1 VSLVEVVSPESSA
14 SDPGA
19 LSRGTQLPGTLS
31 RATQLRATLDR
42 PRVSVVIP
50 AINEEQNLP
59 YVLTRIS
66 PDVFEVVLVDGES
79 TDNTCEVAR
88 SLWPGVRIVKQ
99 EGRGKGAALRSG
111 FAAATGDI
119 IVMLDGDG
127 STDPA
132 ELPAFVGALLAGADV
147 AKGSRFI
154 QGAGTVDMPLY
165 RKIGNRAFVVMVR
178 ILFGGQYSDLCY
190 GYNAFW
196 RSALARLDLDGDGF
210 EIETMMNIRAL
221 RAGMRV
227 VEVSSFEDKR
237 HYGESHLRTVP
248 DGWRVF
254 KTILR
259 EHRAAARK
267 VRDRR
272 TVDGVAPVAV
282 SASDGVQLI
291 SGRDPL

>member
-1 VSLVEVVSPESSA
+1 M
-14 SDPGA
+14 
-19 LSRGTQLPGTLS
+19 
-31 RATQLRATLDR
+31 LDR

-50 AINEEQNLP
+50 AINEERNLP
-59 YVLTRIS
+59 YVLSRIA

-79 TDNTCEVAR
+79 TDKTCEVAR

-99 EGRGKGAALRSG
+99 EGRGKGAALRAG
-111 FAAATGDI
+111 FAATTGEI

-154 QGAGTVDMPLY
+154 QGAGTADMPLY
-165 RKIGNRAFVVMVR
+165 RRMGNRAFVAMVR
-178 ILFGGQYSDLCY
+178 ILFGGRYSDLCY

-210 EIETMMNIRAL
+210 EIETMLNIRAL
-221 RAGMRV
+221 RAGLRV
-227 VEVSSFEDKR
+227 VEVGSFEDKR
-237 HYGESHLRTVP
+237 HYGESNLRTVP
-248 DGWRVF
+248 DGWRVL

-259 EHRAAARK
+259 ERRAAPSRARG
-267 VRDRR
+267 RR
-272 TVDGVAPVAV
+272 TLQDAAPVTVAGGD
-282 SASDGVQLI
+282 AVQLI
-291 SGRDPL
+291 SGRDPA